1 MAIIYLRI
9 FSIIVGIAV
18 LFIDIYLFYVSYGY
32 RRHLCGKCK
41 GYLKNTKQYKN
52 IYRPSAGFA
61 AFYKRYIDYVYVYS
75 VDGKE
80 YFIDGGVPGT
90 KNGLRNCVDVIYQK
104 KKPKRAYIADL
115 YGPIEGAIACLV
127 CPVWIIFII
136 CGIFM

>member
-52 IYRPSAGFA
+52 LPSKCRFC
-61 AFYKRYIDYVYVYS
+61 YV
-75 VDGKE
+75 
-80 YFIDGGVPGT
+80 
-90 KNGLRNCVDVIYQK
+90 L
-104 KKPKRAYIADL
+104 
-115 YGPIEGAIACLV
+115 
-127 CPVWIIFII
+127 
-136 CGIFM
+136 